1 MGCNLARFFY
11 ISRLRSAISKYRTS
25 LSAVVNVRSRSPI
38 ANRYNTGCGIPGD
51 AGSSIPDIGGP
62 DDALDSDMEVVDL
75 SARYEIEETLGKGG
89 MGEVLLAPDDRLFSH
104 RSRQRSDGLG
114 VVPLRPV
121 WRANYSIEL
130 STRRKYIRPPALTRP
145 GKG

>member
-1 MGCNLARFFY
+1 MPHKEEDSLGQDFT
-11 ISRLRSAISKYRTS
+11 RTGEPQSPQPPESEQS
-25 LSAVVNVRSRSPI
+25 LGDQS
-38 ANRYNTGCGIPGD
+38 TFGD
-51 AGSSIPDIGGP
+51 AGSSASGLGE
-62 DDALDSDMEVVDL
+62 AFGSDMEVVDL

-114 VVPLRPV
+114 VVPLQPV
-121 WRANYSIEL
+121 WRENYSIEL